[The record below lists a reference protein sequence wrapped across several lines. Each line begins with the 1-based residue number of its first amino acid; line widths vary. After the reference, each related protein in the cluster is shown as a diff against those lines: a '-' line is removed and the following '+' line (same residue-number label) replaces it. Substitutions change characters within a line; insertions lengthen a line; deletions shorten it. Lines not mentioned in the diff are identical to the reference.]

1 MNSAVICTRN
11 FAGCGGFLKTRP
23 DLPAPNLQLHFFTTC
38 VEIHAGKLHLGHG
51 VSCHVCLLR
60 RKSVGE
66 IQLRNANPQGAPL
79 IDLEFLD
86 DPQDLE
92 EMVMAFKITRKL
104 LETPALLAY
113 NKHDIPYCPGTY

>member
-1 MNSAVICTRN
+1 MPASCTSGTVFLVTSA
-11 FAGCGGFLKTRP
+11 
-23 DLPAPNLQLHFFTTC
+23 
-38 VEIHAGKLHLGHG
+38 
-51 VSCHVCLLR
+51 CHVCLSRLLVTSACCVCLLR
-60 RKSVGE
+60 LLVASACCVCLLRPKSVGE